1 MILPDTESPQYGAT
15 RLENFPFLE
24 ILPTESDYLH
34 IW

>member
-1 MILPDTESPQYGAT
+1 MILPDMESWAT
-15 RLENFPFLE
+15 KLEIFPFLE